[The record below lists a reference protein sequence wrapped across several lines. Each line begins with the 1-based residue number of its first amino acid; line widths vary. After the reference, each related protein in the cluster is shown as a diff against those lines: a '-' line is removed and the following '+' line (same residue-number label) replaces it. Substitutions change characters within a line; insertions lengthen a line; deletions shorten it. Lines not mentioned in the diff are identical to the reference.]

1 MNKLLAVI
9 KSLAVKM
16 VLGQKKQIIE
26 KLNKKIDIPF
36 ANEADEKKLIEG
48 IWELVEEAVLEAGK

>member
-9 KSLAVKM
+9 KSLAIKM
-16 VLGQKKQIIE
+16 VLSQKKQIIAE
-26 KLNKKIDIPF
+26 MNKKLDIPF

-48 IWELVEEAVLEAGK
+48 IWELVEEAVLKAGK

>member
-16 VLGQKKQIIE
+16 VLGQKKQIIA